1 MSTILTLVRHG
12 QTEANAEG
20 VWHGSI
26 DTPLSSRGHEQAQRV
41 ARYIAAEHSDA
52 VALYSSPLQRARN
65 TALAIAQSTGLAVEV
80 EEGLAEYD
88 LGSWEGKT
96 YRALQ
101 EEHQMWH
108 HIKTDPHFAPH
119 GGESPRQV
127 VDRLVAALRQIAAR
141 HAGERIVAVSHGGA
155 MTMAFAEIL
164 AGSYTSWER
173 VMSNCGVSELVLEP
187 KPSLLSFDH
196 TEHLADL

>member
-1 MSTILTLVRHG
+1 MSTILTLIRHG
-12 QTEANAEG
+12 QTEANAQG

-108 HIKTDPHFAPH
+108 HIKTDPDFAPH

-141 HAGERIVAVSHGGA
+141 HAGKRIVAVSHGGA